1 MSSSIPADGPDI
13 HCWGCSRRGIPRTT
27 ELGRLPWLLA
37 DGPSVL
43 PGFGCWTTLEPN
55 LDSRLFGGFSAAWFN
70 DGRGWV
76 DETARDGPVGGWE
89 RAVATLGVSWS
100 RDGAARSL
108 GFRRVAFP
116 LGPDRDSWDGAGR
129 SELGRGRGSFDDEG
143 VGSFEIRGMPVGLV
157 WRGSSIACLSSM
169 GAGGVSEMET
179 SVCRT
184 GSGYF
189 VAGDPCRLS
198 RGLRGGGPREARC
211 NASTRSDCSAMLMM
225 QTRRRGLVVLKRVAD
240 GDKQQAYALS
250 YRKNIRLVCSMLT
263 RTLNGRLNLELKKK
277 SWTRR

>member
-89 RAVATLGVSWS
+89 RAVATLGASWS

-116 LGPDRDSWDGAGR
+116 LGPDRDSRDGVGR

-169 GAGGVSEMET
+169 GVVGECFGNGDECLSHRLRLFCRGRSVSFVEGTQGRWLEGGTLQRVDAIRLLGNADDANT
-179 SVCRT
+179 TT
-184 GSGYF
+184 GF
-189 VAGDPCRLS
+189 
-198 RGLRGGGPREARC
+198 GGAE
-211 NASTRSDCSAMLMM
+211 
-225 QTRRRGLVVLKRVAD
+225 RVAD

-263 RTLNGRLNLELKKK
+263 RTLNGWLNLELKKK
-277 SWTRR
+277 S